1 MKIYPT
7 ISRDVRYGRDYL
19 VYDKVDGQNIRAEWS
34 KKKGFYKF
42 GSRQVLIGDVESA
55 AIEACVRE
63 LEPEF
68 ASIFKKKR
76 LDRVTCFFEW
86 FGPNSFAGMH
96 EPDDEM
102 GVVLLDVWIP
112 KRGIL
117 DPRDYEKWFR
127 GKVPLPALLHRG
139 NFNKVDEAAVRAD
152 CFKGVT
158 FEGVVVKGHKPH
170 NQELPPMFKV
180 KTQKWIDRVQERYGP
195 KAEEKI

>member
-7 ISRDVRYGRDYL
+7 ISRDVRYGRDWL

-34 KKKGFYKF
+34 KKRGFYKF

-55 AIEACVRE
+55 AVEACIKE
-63 LEPEF
+63 LEPKF
-68 ASIFKKKR
+68 APIFKKSR
-76 LDRVTCFFEW
+76 LDRITCFFEW

-96 EPDDEM
+96 DPNDEM

-112 KRGIL
+112 KKGML
-117 DPRDYEKWFR
+117 DPRDFEKWFR

-139 NFNKVDEAAVRAD
+139 NFNKVDEAAVRAN

-158 FEGVVVKGHKPH
+158 FEGVVVKGHKAH
-170 NQELPPMFKV
+170 KQELPPMFKV
-180 KTQKWIDRVQERYGP
+180 KTQVWLDRVKDRFGA
-195 KAEEKI
+195 KAEELL